1 MRTSSRILTRLAVSF
16 AAGSALVPAPSLAEI
31 NVVASIKPVHSLV
44 AGVMQGIGEPV
55 LLVKSGGSEHGYSA
69 RPSEAR
75 SLEQAEVVFW
85 VGEPLETFLLKPLQA
100 LAGNAKIVELWQVPG
115 VTLLAAR
122 EGGVWEAHEHGDEHV
137 SPGVDRS
144 GRQHLDEHEHQGG
157 HAEPGGYEHSEAQNE
172 AAQQP
177 PHGQTDMHIWLDPR
191 NAEALTAGI
200 AAALGDA
207 DPPNASI
214 YEANAERLRQQ
225 LDELDHSLQDRLV
238 AVANRPYVVFHDAYQ
253 YFERRYGVR
262 AVGALTINPTLQP
275 SARRL
280 LEIQG
285 RLEQLNAACVFAE
298 PQFEPALVETV
309 LEGTSAKKG
318 LLDPLGAD
326 LEAGP
331 EQYFQLMYRLADS
344 LVSCLGEAK

>member
-1 MRTSSRILTRLAVSF
+1 LAVLLG
-16 AAGSALVPAPSLAEI
+16 AGSALVPAPGLAEI
-31 NVVASIKPVHSLV
+31 DVVASIKPVHSLV

-55 LLVKSGGSEHGYSA
+55 LLVKGAGSEHGYNV

-85 VGEPLETFLLKPLQA
+85 VGESMETFLIKPLRA
-100 LAGNAKIVELWQVPG
+100 LAGDAKIVELWQVPG
-115 VTLLAAR
+115 LTLLATR
-122 EGGVWEAHEHGDEHV
+122 EGGMWEAHEHAGTDA
-137 SPGVDRS
+137 DRS
-144 GRQHLDEHEHQGG
+144 AGEQPDEHERAGDHG
-157 HAEPGGYEHSEAQNE
+157 EPHEHEDSEADHE
-172 AAQQP
+172 VAEEHT
-177 PHGQTDMHIWLDPR
+177 HGETDMHIWLDPR

-207 DPPNASI
+207 DPPNAPM
-214 YEANAERLRQQ
+214 YRANAERLRQQ
-225 LDELDHSLQDRLV
+225 LDELDRSLEGRLM
-238 AVANRPYVVFHDAYQ
+238 AVADRPYVVFHDAYQ

-280 LEIQG
+280 QEIQE
-285 RLEQLNAACVFAE
+285 RLQQLNAACVFAE

-309 LEGTSAKKG
+309 LEGTSANKG

-344 LVSCLGEAK
+344 LVSCLGTAQSD